1 MSLFKKK
8 KKQEGLPTTPELEKA
23 LKAERYRIRYRSTL
37 RSTIYI
43 LVTVAATAVLIATLV
58 FPIFQI
64 FGTSMSPTLEEGNV
78 VVALRTTKFE
88 VGELI
93 AFYYN
98 NKILVKRVVA
108 RAGEWVDIDDEGNVY
123 VNGELLREPYI
134 TDKALGNCDI
144 KLPYQVPDRR
154 IFVMGDN
161 RRDSIDSRS
170 STIGCVE
177 EEQIAGRLAMRVWPL
192 NELGILR

>member
-8 KKQEGLPTTPELEKA
+8 RNPEDLPSTPQLEKEI
-23 LKAERYRIRYRSTL
+23 KAERYRKRYNSTL
-37 RSTIYI
+37 RSTVYI

-78 VVALRTTKFE
+78 VIGLRTTKFE
-88 VGELI
+88 TGDLV

-98 NKILVKRVVA
+98 NKILIKRVVA
-108 RAGEWVDIDDEGNVY
+108 HAGEWIDIDEEGNVY
-123 VNGELLREPYI
+123 VNGEIIYEPYI
-134 TDKALGNCDI
+134 SEKSLGNCDI

-161 RRDSIDSRS
+161 RADSIDSRS
-170 STIGCVE
+170 STIGCIE
-177 EEQIAGRLAMRVWPL
+177 EEQIAGKLFLCVWPL
-192 NELGILR
+192 NQFGLIR